1 MILNDIIILNSVC
14 LLWEFSPQYN
24 FLIGTKKKMKHLR
37 CFHHVLHAY
46 KNCYSTSFSPASQ
59 AVSVFQITPFY
70 TVQIQPVWRRKNFTW
85 PWTWMKYILT
95 YAHRVYTGI
104 RKYYNY
110 CHKVTFTQSS
120 FGQFVNLIWSWIN
133 LHFNIWSLKI
143 STDM

>member
-46 KNCYSTSFSPASQ
+46 KNCYSTSFSPASK

-85 PWTWMKYILT
+85 PWTRVKYILT
-95 YAHRVYTGI
+95 YTHRVYTGI
-104 RKYYNY
+104 RKYDNY
-110 CHKVTFTQSS
+110 CHSYS
-120 FGQFVNLIWSWIN
+120 ILIWSIYKFDLVRN
-133 LHFNIWSLKI
+133 KSSLQHFKS
-143 STDM
+143 

>member
-1 MILNDIIILNSVC
+1 MISLSWIVSVC
-14 LLWEFSPQYN
+14 YESFPQSTAFWLEQRKKWSTWC
-24 FLIGTKKKMKHLR
+24 FL
-37 CFHHVLHAY
+37 HVLHAY
-46 KNCYSTSFSPASQ
+46 KNCYSTFFSPASK

-70 TVQIQPVWRRKNFTW
+70 TVRIQPVWRRKNFTW